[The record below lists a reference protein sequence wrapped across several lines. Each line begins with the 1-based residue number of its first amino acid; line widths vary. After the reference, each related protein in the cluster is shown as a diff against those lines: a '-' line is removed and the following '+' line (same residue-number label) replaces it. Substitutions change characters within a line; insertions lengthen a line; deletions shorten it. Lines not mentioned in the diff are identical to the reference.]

1 MKQDAVTR
9 FNESYANTLTAFVDQ
24 AESKDSTRSTTSA
37 HAIESPAA
45 KPHFRLGTAETRLDA
60 LLDLPDLTNN
70 ADAQNLLRE
79 LADLR
84 KSSSTQKS
92 VLSLGEAQS
101 YIELSRT
108 TLLSVIEGKEL
119 PAQKTKDD
127 WQIQRDDLERL
138 IYGVD
143 FDTLSEMMGKK
154 DGAL

>member
-9 FNESYANTLTAFVDQ
+9 FNESYASALKAFADQ
-24 AESKDSTRSTTSA
+24 AESRDSTRSTPSA
-37 HAIESPAA
+37 HAIESPAVE
-45 KPHFRLGTAETRLDA
+45 PHFRLGTAETRLDA

-70 ADAQNLLRE
+70 ADAQSLLKE

-84 KSSSTQKS
+84 KSSSTRNS
-92 VLSLGEAQS
+92 VLSLSEAQS

-108 TLLSVIEGKEL
+108 TLLFAIEGKEL

-127 WQIQRDDLERL
+127 WQIQRVDLERL

-143 FDTLSEMMGKK
+143 FDTLSEMMDKK